1 MGIALSGLS
10 LLIAI
15 TLVLTASLLIGW
27 FNFGRMR
34 YVLLW
39 SIAAGGEA
47 LQWVIN
53 AAAPVDPNAAALPL
67 FVSALLSIADCT
79 LVALG
84 CYNRAGRTAPVAL
97 LALPAGVATLVLGW
111 AMFSASPPD
120 IAVRGGAANL
130 HAALMFMIGAQVV
143 RPRDR
148 PANIA
153 EYATIGA
160 ALLFIAYAIALAAV
174 WLGVGGIGDADPTL
188 RSTTLLV
195 GLPVA
200 YVSVGVA
207 AILLIASDLYERLQ
221 ALATRD
227 PLTGALNRRGLEQ
240 AMVPALANARRRQQ
254 PLALIVIDVGGGT
267 EGEGRQSRARDE
279 RLLVTAADALNA
291 AIREEDVFGHL
302 GGGEFCVALIE
313 TSVAEAA
320 AVARRMQAA
329 FEALAVAG
337 ISDATI
343 VPAFGIAQT
352 ETGDMAVGSLIRR
365 ARDAMIAARAARGA
379 GEAGPAT

>member
-34 YVLLW
+34 YALLW

-53 AAAPVDPNAAALPL
+53 ATAPADLNAAALPL
-67 FVSALLSIADCT
+67 FVTGLLSIADCT

-84 CYNRAGRTAPVAL
+84 CYTRSGRTAPVAL
-97 LALPAGVATLVLGW
+97 LALPAVVATLVLGW
-111 AMFSASPPD
+111 AMLASSPPD
-120 IAVRGGAANL
+120 IAARGGTANL
-130 HAALMFMIGAQVV
+130 HAALMFMIGALVV

-174 WLGVGGIGDADPTL
+174 WLGVGSTGDADPTL

-254 PLALIVIDVGGGT
+254 PLALIVIDAGAGAR
-267 EGEGRQSRARDE
+267 GRQGKAKDE

-291 AIREEDVFGHL
+291 AIREEDVFCHL
-302 GGGEFCVALIE
+302 GDGEFCVVLIE
-313 TSVAEAA
+313 TTAAEAA
-320 AVARRMQAA
+320 TVARRMQAA

-337 ISDATI
+337 KSDAAI

-352 ETGDMAVGSLIRR
+352 EAGDMAVGPLVRR
-365 ARDAMIAARAARGA
+365 ARAAMIEGRGVSNA
-379 GEAGPAT
+379 GS